1 MRRSGA
7 DPGPLLP
14 SGLLTSER
22 MFGALLLLSTLAAD
36 PMGTPALGAAP
47 RPAGASPRQ
56 TTPELLY
63 INFDGA
69 VLQKGCGNDPHYDC
83 STLAETFDGYVGP
96 YQGTTIQRMSILQA
110 TRKTVADF
118 GVRVVT
124 QRPPDDVD
132 YTMVIYGDLGDQDF
146 AGVAPYIDCEDLN
159 LGDTSFTQAF
169 TASNTGSTV
178 ILQEAAHTWGLEH
191 VDSEV
196 DVMNPFKAAG
206 LTQSFVD
213 DCLPIVANTSLER
226 TPGTCN
232 QIHTQF
238 CDPGHQNSYR
248 EMLLLFGEHVPDI
261 EPPKFELVYPPE
273 DSTFVLPT
281 TFVLRGT
288 IEDELHPQFYDIAIF
303 NDGAP
308 VGDERT
314 DVGLEGDL
322 ELVITNPEPGDY
334 ALRVV
339 LTDEG
344 GNASED
350 TVHFTILPEGSEL
363 PNADE
368 DTTPEGAEACSV
380 HTQGPGSVLWSLL
393 VLAAWRRRSR

>member
-1 MRRSGA
+1 MLGGTS
-7 DPGPLLP
+7 LLWVSSVLAFPVETP
-14 SGLLTSER
+14 S
-22 MFGALLLLSTLAAD
+22 
-36 PMGTPALGAAP
+36 LGAAP
-47 RPAGASPRQ
+47 APVGAPPRQ

-69 VLQKGCGNDPHYDC
+69 VLQRGCGNDPHYDC

-96 YQGTTIQRMSILQA
+96 YTGNVTQRMSILQA

-124 QRPPDDVD
+124 QRPPEDVD
-132 YTMVIYGDLGDQDF
+132 YTMVIYGDLGPQDF

-159 LGDTSFTQAF
+159 NGDTSFTQAF

-196 DVMNPFKAAG
+196 DVMNPFKASG

-213 DCLPIVANTSLER
+213 DCLPIVANTALER
-226 TPGTCN
+226 TPGSCN
-232 QIHTQF
+232 QIHTLF
-238 CDPGHQNSYR
+238 CEAGFQNSYQ
-248 EMLLLFGEHVPDI
+248 EMRFLFGPHVPDL
-261 EPPKFELVYPPE
+261 EPPAFELVYPPDE
-273 DSTFVLPT
+273 STFVLPT
-281 TFVLRGT
+281 NFILRGA
-288 IEDELHPQFYDIAIF
+288 IEDELHPQFYDIEVF
-303 NDGAP
+303 NHGEP
-308 VGDERT
+308 VGDKRS

-322 ELVITNPEPGDY
+322 ELAITNPEPGDY
-334 ALRVV
+334 ELRVV

-350 TVHFTILPEGSEL
+350 TVRFTILPEGSEA
-363 PNADE
+363 PGDPAAPS
-368 DTTPEGAEACSV
+368 PEGSVACSV
-380 HTQGPGSVLWSLL
+380 HPTHPQGPTHLLWTLL
-393 VLAAWRRRSR
+393 LLAGWRPRR

>member
-1 MRRSGA
+1 MLGA
-7 DPGPLLP
+7 
-14 SGLLTSER
+14 S
-22 MFGALLLLSTLAAD
+22 LLLVATMAAD
-36 PMGTPALGAAP
+36 PTGTPSLSAAP
-47 RPAGASPRQ
+47 RPAGATPRQ

-69 VLQKGCGNDPHYDC
+69 VLQKGCGNDPHFNC

-96 YQGTTIQRMSILQA
+96 YTGNTQQRLSILQA
-110 TRKTVADF
+110 TRQTVEEY

-124 QRPPDDVD
+124 RRPPDDVD
-132 YTMVIYGDLGDQDF
+132 YTMVIYGDLGEQSF

-159 LGDTSFTQAF
+159 LGDTSFTAAF
-169 TASNTGSTV
+169 TGSNTGSTV

-196 DVMNPFKAAG
+196 DVLNPFKAAG

-213 DCLPIVANTSLER
+213 DCLPIVANTALER

-232 QIHTQF
+232 QVHTQF
-238 CDPGHQNSYR
+238 CDPGFQNSHR
-248 EMLLLFGEHVPDI
+248 EMLLLFGEHVPDVD
-261 EPPKFELVYPPE
+261 PPVFELVYPPDE
-273 DSTFVLPT
+273 ATFVLPT

-288 IEDELHPQFYDIAIF
+288 IDDELHPQFYNIAVF
-303 NDGAP
+303 NNGEP

-322 ELVITNPEPGDY
+322 ELVITDPEPGEY
-334 ALRVV
+334 ELRIV

-350 TVHFTILPEGSEL
+350 SVRFTILPEGSEL
-363 PNADE
+363 PETDDSA
-368 DTTPEGAEACSV
+368 TPAGAEACAV
-380 HTQGPGSVLWSLL
+380 GGPDRNHGLLWALV
-393 VLAAWRRRSR
+393 VLAAWRRRR

>member
-1 MRRSGA
+1 MLTASLLLVSTVVA
-7 DPGPLLP
+7 DP
-14 SGLLTSER
+14 T
-22 MFGALLLLSTLAAD
+22 
-36 PMGTPALGAAP
+36 GTPALTAAP
-47 RPAGASPRQ
+47 RPAGATPRQ

-63 INFDGA
+63 INFEGA

-83 STLAETFDGYVGP
+83 STLAEMFDGYVGP
-96 YQGTTIQRMSILQA
+96 YTGNTQQRMSILQA
-110 TRKTVADF
+110 TRKTVAEY

-124 QRPPDDVD
+124 RRPPDDVD
-132 YTMVIYGDLGDQDF
+132 YTMVLYGDLGEQSF

-159 LGDTSFTQAF
+159 LGDTSFTAAF
-169 TASNTGSTV
+169 AGSNIGSTV

-191 VDSEV
+191 VDSEL
-196 DVMNPFKAAG
+196 DVMNPFKAAS

-213 DCLPIVANTSLER
+213 DCLPIVANTALER
-226 TPGTCN
+226 TPGSCN

-238 CDPGHQNSYR
+238 CDPGSQNSHR

-261 EPPKFELVYPPE
+261 EPPVFEIVYPP
-273 DSTFVLPT
+273 DASTFVLPT

-288 IEDELHPQFYDIAIF
+288 ITDELHPQFYDIALF
-303 NDGAP
+303 NNGEP

-322 ELVITNPEPGDY
+322 ELVITDPEPGEY

-350 TVHFTILPEGSEL
+350 TVRFTILPEGSER
-363 PNADE
+363 PRDDDDPA
-368 DTTPEGAEACSV
+368 PAGAEACALGDG
-380 HTQGPGSVLWSLL
+380 HGNGGVLWVL
-393 VLAAWRRRSR
+393 VLLATRRRRR

>member
-1 MRRSGA
+1 MPV
-7 DPGPLLP
+7 DTP
-14 SGLLTSER
+14 S
-22 MFGALLLLSTLAAD
+22 
-36 PMGTPALGAAP
+36 LGAAP
-47 RPAGASPRQ
+47 TPVGASPRQ

-63 INFDGA
+63 INFEGA
-69 VLQKGCGNDPHYDC
+69 VLQRGCGNDPHYDC
-83 STLAETFDGYVGP
+83 SSLAETFDGYVGP
-96 YQGTTIQRMSILQA
+96 YTGNVTQRMAILQA
-110 TRKTVADF
+110 TRKAVADF

-132 YTMVIYGDLGDQDF
+132 YTMVIYGDLGAQDF

-191 VDSEV
+191 VDSLT
-196 DVMNPFKAAG
+196 DVMNPFKAPS

-226 TPGTCN
+226 TPGSCN

-238 CDPGHQNSYR
+238 CEAGFQNSYR
-248 EMLLLFGEHVPDI
+248 EMLLLFGQHVPDV
-261 EPPKFELVYPPE
+261 EPPGFELVYPPDE
-273 DSTFVLPT
+273 STFVLPT
-281 TFVLRGT
+281 TFILRGA
-288 IEDELHPQFYDIAIF
+288 IEDELHPQFYDIEVF
-303 NDGAP
+303 NNGQP
-308 VGDERT
+308 VGDKRT

-322 ELVITNPEPGDY
+322 ELAITNPEPGDY
-334 ALRVV
+334 ELRVI

-350 TVHFTILPEGSEL
+350 TVRFTILPEGSEV
-363 PNADE
+363 PDE
-368 DTTPEGAEACSV
+368 GDDDGGTPQGATACSV
-380 HTQGPGSVLWSLL
+380 DSRGAPHGPTQLLWTVLLL
-393 VLAAWRRRSR
+393 AGWRRRR

>member
-1 MRRSGA
+1 MLGVSLLLVTPLLA
-7 DPGPLLP
+7 DPL
-14 SGLLTSER
+14 
-22 MFGALLLLSTLAAD
+22 
-36 PMGTPALGAAP
+36 GTPALQAAP
-47 RPAGASPRQ
+47 APTGATPRQ

-96 YQGTTIQRMSILQA
+96 YQGNTTQRMSILQA
-110 TRKTVADF
+110 TRKTMADF

-124 QRPPDDVD
+124 KRPPEDVD
-132 YTMVIYGDLGDQDF
+132 YTMVIYGDLGEQDF

-169 TASNTGSTV
+169 TGSNTGSTV

-226 TPGTCN
+226 TPGSCN

-238 CDPGHQNSYR
+238 CDAGFQNSYR
-248 EMLLLFGEHVPDI
+248 EMLLLFGPHVPDT
-261 EPPKFELVYPPE
+261 EAPGFELVYPPQ

-281 TFVLRGT
+281 TFILRGE
-288 IEDELHPQFYDIAIF
+288 IDDELHPQFYDLEIF
-303 NDGAP
+303 NNGEVVNA
-308 VGDERT
+308 RT
-314 DVGLEGDL
+314 DVGIEGDM
-322 ELVITNPEPGDY
+322 ELAITNPDPGDY
-334 ALRVV
+334 ELRVV
-339 LTDEG
+339 LTDEA

-350 TVHFTILPEGSEL
+350 TVRFTILPEGSEL
-363 PNADE
+363 PSDGETADPA
-368 DTTPEGAEACSV
+368 DPDGAEACSV
-380 HTQGPGSVLWSLL
+380 QPGSHAGGLWSLL
-393 VLAAWRRRSR
+393 LLAGWRRRRAP

>member
-1 MRRSGA
+1 MLGA
-7 DPGPLLP
+7 SLLLVPLL
-14 SGLLTSER
+14 
-22 MFGALLLLSTLAAD
+22 LAE
-36 PMGTPALGAAP
+36 PTGTPPLAAAP
-47 RPAGASPRQ
+47 RPTGATPRQ
-56 TTPELLY
+56 TKPELLY

-83 STLAETFDGYVGP
+83 STLAELFDGYVGP
-96 YQGTTIQRMSILQA
+96 YTGNTQQRLSILQA

-124 QRPPDDVD
+124 RRPPDDVD
-132 YTMVIYGDLGDQDF
+132 YTMVIYGDLGPQDF

-159 LGDTSFTQAF
+159 LGDTSFTGSF
-169 TASNTGSTV
+169 GGSNTGSTV

-191 VDSEV
+191 VDSES
-196 DVMNPFKAAG
+196 DVMNPFKSSG
-206 LTQSFVD
+206 LTQNFLD
-213 DCLPIVANTSLER
+213 ECLPIVANTALER

-238 CDPGHQNSYR
+238 CEPGFQNSYQ
-248 EMLLLFGEHVPDI
+248 EMKLLFGDFVPDV
-261 EPPKFELVYPPE
+261 EPPRFELVYPPE
-273 DSTFVLPT
+273 GSTFVLPT
-281 TFVLRGT
+281 TFVLRGE

-322 ELVITNPEPGDY
+322 ELVITNPEPGEY

-339 LTDEG
+339 ITDEG
-344 GNASED
+344 GNPAED
-350 TVHFTILPEGSEL
+350 TVHFTILAEGSEL
-363 PNADE
+363 PADE
-368 DTTPEGAEACSV
+368 EAPSSPEPEGADACSV
-380 HTQGPGSVLWSLL
+380 GGREPSGLLWSL
-393 VLAAWRRRSR
+393 VLLLAWRRRS

>member
-1 MRRSGA
+1 MLG
-7 DPGPLLP
+7 G
-14 SGLLTSER
+14 TS
-22 MFGALLLLSTLAAD
+22 LLLVSTVLSIPAQPTATPSL
-36 PMGTPALGAAP
+36 GTAP
-47 RPAGASPRQ
+47 TPIGASPRQ

-69 VLQKGCGNDPHYDC
+69 VLQRGCGNDPHYDC
-83 STLAETFDGYVGP
+83 SSLAETFDGYVGP
-96 YQGTTIQRMSILQA
+96 YTGNVTQRMSILQA
-110 TRKTVADF
+110 TRKAVADF

-124 QRPPDDVD
+124 QRPPEDVD
-132 YTMVIYGDLGDQDF
+132 YTMVIYGDLGPQDF

-226 TPGTCN
+226 TPGSCN

-238 CDPGHQNSYR
+238 CDAGFQNSYR
-248 EMLLLFGEHVPDI
+248 EMLLLFGPHVPDV
-261 EPPKFELVYPPE
+261 EPPEFELVYPPDE
-273 DSTFVLPT
+273 STFVLPT
-281 TFVLRGT
+281 TFILRGA
-288 IEDELHPQFYDIAIF
+288 IEDELHPQFYDIEVF
-303 NDGAP
+303 NNGQP
-308 VGDERT
+308 VGDKRT

-322 ELVITNPEPGDY
+322 ELAITNPEPGDY
-334 ALRVV
+334 ELRVI

-344 GNASED
+344 GNANED
-350 TVHFTILPEGSEL
+350 TVRFTILPEGSEV
-363 PNADE
+363 PDQDGDE
-368 DTTPEGAEACSV
+368 DSDPEGATACSV
-380 HTQGPGSVLWSLL
+380 DTRDSAPLPLL
-393 VLAAWRRRSR
+393 VWAPLLLLPGWRRRR

>member
-1 MRRSGA
+1 MLGGTSLLWVSA
-7 DPGPLLP
+7 MLVTAVEPPTPL
-14 SGLLTSER
+14 
-22 MFGALLLLSTLAAD
+22 
-36 PMGTPALGAAP
+36 GTPSLGAAP
-47 RPAGASPRQ
+47 TPVGASPRQ

-69 VLQKGCGNDPHYDC
+69 VLQRGCGNDPHYDC
-83 STLAETFDGYVGP
+83 SSLAETFDGYVGP
-96 YQGTTIQRMSILQA
+96 YTGNVTQRMSILQA
-110 TRKTVADF
+110 TRKAVADF

-124 QRPPDDVD
+124 QRPPEDVD

-191 VDSEV
+191 VDSV
-196 DVMNPFKAAG
+196 TDVLNPFKAAG

-213 DCLPIVANTSLER
+213 DCFPIVANTSLER
-226 TPGTCN
+226 TPGSCN

-238 CDPGHQNSYR
+238 CEPGFQNSYR
-248 EMLLLFGEHVPDI
+248 EMLLLFGEHVPDV
-261 EPPKFELVYPPE
+261 EPPAFELVYPPDE
-273 DSTFVLPT
+273 STFVLPT
-281 TFVLRGT
+281 TFILRGA
-288 IEDELHPQFYDIAIF
+288 IEDELHPQFYDIEVF
-303 NDGAP
+303 NNGQP
-308 VGDERT
+308 VGDKRT

-322 ELVITNPEPGDY
+322 ELAITNPEPGDY
-334 ALRVV
+334 ELRVI

-350 TVHFTILPEGSEL
+350 TVRFTILPEGSEA
-363 PNADE
+363 PDQE
-368 DTTPEGAEACSV
+368 DDEGADPQGATTCSADG
-380 HTQGPGSVLWSLL
+380 GPNGGPAQLLWAALM
-393 VLAAWRRRSR
+393 LAGWRRRR

>member
-1 MRRSGA
+1 M
-7 DPGPLLP
+7 LLV
-14 SGLLTSER
+14 
-22 MFGALLLLSTLAAD
+22 STLLVA
-36 PMGTPALGAAP
+36 PMGTPSLDAAP
-47 RPAGASPRQ
+47 SPLGASPRQ

-63 INFDGA
+63 INFEGA
-69 VLQKGCGNDPHYDC
+69 VLQRGCGNDPHYDC
-83 STLAETFDGYVGP
+83 SSLAETFDGYVGP
-96 YQGTTIQRMSILQA
+96 YTGNVTQRMSILQA

-124 QRPPDDVD
+124 QRPPPDVD
-132 YTMVIYGDLGDQDF
+132 YTMVIYGDLGAQDF

-226 TPGTCN
+226 TPGSCN

-238 CDPGHQNSYR
+238 CEAGFQNSYR
-248 EMLLLFGEHVPDI
+248 EMLLLFGQHVPDV
-261 EPPKFELVYPPE
+261 EPPAFELVYPP
-273 DSTFVLPT
+273 DGSTFVLPT
-281 TFVLRGT
+281 TFILRGA
-288 IEDELHPQFYDIAIF
+288 IEDELHPQFYDYEVF
-303 NDGAP
+303 NNGEP
-308 VGDERT
+308 VGDKRN

-322 ELVITNPEPGDY
+322 ELAITNPEAGEY
-334 ALRVV
+334 ELRVV

-350 TVHFTILPEGSEL
+350 TVRFTILPEGSEV
-363 PNADE
+363 PDPGKEE
-368 DTTPEGAEACSV
+368 DPMPEGAQACSV
-380 HTQGPGSVLWSLL
+380 QHDGPPNGPTQLLWTMLL
-393 VLAAWRRRSR
+393 LAGWRRRP